1 MISIKSAKFIL
12 YFSLL
17 GGSLYAQTDIH
28 DEIKTAIKIGSA
40 KELAVFFKDGIEIT
54 ILDQKNIYKK
64 SEAEIAIKKFF
75 NTYAVTDFVIIHQGT
90 SKEGLKYIIGHYKH
104 AKGVFQT
111 VIFLKIRSGEY
122 VIDTLQ
128 FNED

>member
-1 MISIKSAKFIL
+1 MISIKSAKVTL
-12 YFSLL
+12 YFFLL
-17 GGSLYAQTDIH
+17 GLPLHAQTDIH
-28 DEIKTAIKIGSA
+28 NEIKTAIKIGSA

-54 ILDQKNIYKK
+54 ILDQKNVYKK
-64 SEAEIAIKKFF
+64 SDAEIAIKKFF
-75 NTYAVTDFVIIHQGT
+75 NMYPVTDFVVIHQGT
-90 SKEGLKYIIGHYKH
+90 SKEGLKYMIGHYKH
-104 AKGVFQT
+104 AKGIFQT